1 MIRLPLLTALALTAL
16 ATVGRAAETP
26 APAAAEKTTYNEHVL
41 TIFRQRCGSCHNGTD
56 KKGDIALDN
65 YAGVMAGGSGGEIV
79 VGGDLSASTLWNVI
93 NHDSEPKMP
102 PNADKI
108 PQAELDVIK
117 KWILG
122 GILEKGD
129 SVAKIKVQKAMAKIE
144 VSTARPTAVAMP
156 QSYFGEPQHVSPST
170 NAVTALAISPW
181 APLAAVS
188 GHQQISLWNTAT
200 LELLGVLPFPEG
212 QPQILKF
219 SRNGALLLAGGG
231 RGGASGKVVLFDVAT
246 GARQVEVGDEYDV
259 VLAADLSPDQTLIAL
274 GGPKKM
280 LRVYSTATGEIVH
293 EIKKH
298 TDWITA
304 IEFSPDG
311 VLLASGDR
319 SNGVVVWESHS
330 GREFFALNGHQGA
343 VNDISWRAD
352 SNVVATGSEDG
363 TIRLWEM
370 NNGTQVKSTASH
382 GGVAAIDFIRDGRM
396 VSTGR
401 DSKVR
406 LWNPEGAQIREFT
419 GMGDLGLEVAFDAE
433 SERILGGDWTGLV
446 RVWNA
451 VDGKELGQLSTG
463 PRPAAERLA
472 KVQKLIPTAE
482 KQAVDAATALAV
494 LTKASADREAVANAK
509 LAEAAAVAAKVP
521 EATAAKV
528 AAEKILGEKTA
539 AVTAAE
545 QALVAAR
552 AAYEKAILEKD
563 VAARNAA
570 PSQTAVAAA
579 QAAEKTVAEA
589 AAKTKAEADQL
600 AAAAKPNEEQQKALT
615 AAQSAAKAA
624 ADQAASLKAQTERL
638 QKVIEALGKPGA
650 SQQAAK

>member
-1 MIRLPLLTALALTAL
+1 VAI
-16 ATVGRAAETP
+16 
-26 APAAAEKTTYNEHVL
+26 
-41 TIFRQRCGSCHNGTD
+41 IFRQRCGTCHNSTD

-65 YAGVMAGGSGGEIV
+65 YAGVIAGGSGGEIV
-79 VGGDLSASTLWNVI
+79 VGGDLSVSTLWNVI
-93 NHDSEPKMP
+93 NHESEPKMP
-102 PNADKI
+102 PNADKL

-117 KWILG
+117 KWIVG
-122 GILEKGD
+122 GLLEKGD

-144 VSTARPTAVAMP
+144 VSTARPASVALP
-156 QSYFGEPQHVSPST
+156 QKYFGEPQHVSPTT
-170 NAVTALAISPW
+170 NAVTALATSPW

-188 GHQQISLWNTAT
+188 GHQQISIWNTAT

-219 SRNGALLLAGGG
+219 SRNGAVLLAGGG

-246 GARQVEVGDEYDV
+246 GERQIEVGDEYDV

-330 GREFFALNGHQGA
+330 GREFYPLNGHQGA
-343 VNDISWRAD
+343 INDISWRPD
-352 SNVVATGSEDG
+352 SNVVATASEDG
-363 TIRLWEM
+363 TIRQWEM
-370 NNGTQVKSTASH
+370 NNGTQVKSISAH
-382 GGVAAIDFIRDGRM
+382 GGVASMDYVRDGRM

-401 DSKVR
+401 DSKVK
-406 LWNPEGAQIREFT
+406 LWNPEGGQIREFT
-419 GMGDLGLEVAFDAE
+419 GMTDLGLEVAFDAE
-433 SERILGGDWTGLV
+433 SERVLGGDWTGLV
-446 RVWNA
+446 RVWA
-451 VDGKELGQLSTG
+451 AADGKELGQLSTG

-472 KVQKLIPTAE
+472 KVLELIPAAE
-482 KQAVDAATALAV
+482 KQAAETATALAV
-494 LTKASADREAVANAK
+494 ATKPIADREAVANAK
-509 LAEAAAVAAKVP
+509 MAEVNAANGKVQEAAAAK
-521 EATAAKV
+521 A
-528 AAEKILGEKTA
+528 AAEKVLAEKTA
-539 AVTAAE
+539 AVQAAE
-545 QALVAAR
+545 QALIAAR

-563 VAARNAA
+563 QAARNTAQ
-570 PSQTAVAAA
+570 PQTAVAQAGEVEKAA
-579 QAAEKTVAEA
+579 AEA
-589 AAKTKAEADQL
+589 AAKVKAEADAL
-600 AAAAKPNEEQQKALT
+600 VAAAKPNEAEQKALS
-615 AAQSAAKAA
+615 AAQAAAKSAAELATN
-624 ADQAASLKAQTERL
+624 LKAQTERL
-638 QKVIEALGKPGA
+638 KKVIEALQKPGE

>member
-1 MIRLPLLTALALTAL
+1 VTRLFLTAITA
-16 ATVGRAAETP
+16 AAFSQTSFAADAP
-26 APAAAEKTTYNEHVL
+26 APAEKTTYNDHVAL
-41 TIFRQRCGSCHNGTD
+41 IFRQRCGTCHNSTD

-79 VGGDLSASTLWNVI
+79 TGGDLSASTLWNVI
-93 NHDSEPKMP
+93 THESEPKMP

-122 GILEKGD
+122 GVLEKGD

-144 VSTARPTAVAMP
+144 VSNARPTTVAMP
-156 QSYFGEPQHVSPST
+156 QSFFGEPLHVSPTT
-170 NAVTALAISPW
+170 NAVTALTTSPW

-188 GHQQISLWNTAT
+188 GHQQISIWNTAT

-219 SRNGALLLAGGG
+219 SRNGSVLLAGGG

-246 GARQVEVGDEYDV
+246 GERQVEVGDEYDV

-280 LRVYSTATGEIVH
+280 LRVYSTATGELVH
-293 EIKKH
+293 EKKKH

-330 GREFFALNGHQGA
+330 GQEFYPLNGHQGA
-343 VNDISWRAD
+343 ITDISWRPD
-352 SNVVATGSEDG
+352 SNVVATASEDG
-363 TIRLWEM
+363 TIRQWEM
-370 NNGTQVKSTASH
+370 NNGTQVKSTSSH
-382 GGVAAIDFIRDGRM
+382 GGVAAMDYIRDGRM
-396 VSTGR
+396 VTTGR

-406 LWNPEGAQIREFT
+406 LWDAEGKQIREFA
-419 GMGDLGLEVAFDAE
+419 GMTDLGLEVAFDAE
-433 SERILGGDWTGLV
+433 SERVLGGDWTGLI

-451 VDGKELGQLSTG
+451 ADGAELGQLSTG

-472 KVQKLIPTAE
+472 KVQELIPAAE
-482 KQAVDAATALAV
+482 KAAADTAAALAV
-494 LTKASADREAVANAK
+494 ATKPIADREAVAKVK
-509 LAEAAAVAAKVP
+509 LDEANAVAAKAQ
-521 EATAAKV
+521 EATAAKA
-528 AAEKILGEKTA
+528 AAEKVLAEKTA
-539 AVTAAE
+539 AVAAAE
-545 QALVAAR
+545 QALIAAR
-552 AAYEKAILEKD
+552 AAYEKAILDKD
-563 VAARNAA
+563 LASRNTA
-570 PSQTAVAAA
+570 PAQTVVA
-579 QAAEKTVAEA
+579 QAGEAEKAAAEA
-589 AAKTKAEADQL
+589 AAKVKAEADAL
-600 AAAAKPNEEQQKALT
+600 AAAAKPNEAEQKALT
-615 AAQSAAKAA
+615 AAQAAAKAS
-624 ADQAASLKAQTERL
+624 ADLATGLKAQTERL
-638 QKVIEALGKPGA
+638 KKVIEALQKPGA
-650 SQQAAK
+650 GQQAAN

>member
-1 MIRLPLLTALALTAL
+1 VNRLCLTAFAAAALSSTSF
-16 ATVGRAAETP
+16 AADAP
-26 APAAAEKTTYNEHVL
+26 APVVKTTYNDHVAI
-41 TIFRQRCGSCHNGTD
+41 IFRQRCGTCHNSTD

-79 VGGDLSASTLWNVI
+79 TGGDLSASTLWNVI
-93 NHDSEPKMP
+93 NHESEPKMP
-102 PNADKI
+102 PNADKL
-108 PQAELDVIK
+108 PQAELDIIK

-122 GILEKGD
+122 GLLEKGD

-144 VSTARPTAVAMP
+144 VSTARPATVAMP
-156 QSYFGEPQHVSPST
+156 QTYFGEPLHVSSTT
-170 NAVTALAISPW
+170 NAVTALATSPW

-188 GHQQISLWNTAT
+188 GHQQISLWNTAS

-219 SRNGALLLAGGG
+219 SRNGAVLLAGGG

-246 GARQVEVGDEYDV
+246 GERQVEVGDEYDV

-274 GGPKKM
+274 GGPKKI

-293 EIKKH
+293 EKKKH

-319 SNGVVVWESHS
+319 SNGVIVWESHS
-330 GREFFALNGHQGA
+330 GQEFYPLNGHQGA
-343 VNDISWRAD
+343 ITDISWRPD
-352 SNVVATGSEDG
+352 SNVVGTASEDG

-370 NNGTQVKSTASH
+370 TNGTQVKSTSSH

-406 LWNPEGAQIREFT
+406 LWNPEGGQVREFT
-419 GMGDLGLEVAFDAE
+419 GMTDLGLEVAFDAE
-433 SERILGGDWTGLV
+433 SERVLGGDWTGLV
-446 RVWNA
+446 RVWSA
-451 VDGKELGQLSTG
+451 ADGKELGQLSTG

-472 KVQKLIPTAE
+472 RVQQLIPAAE
-482 KQAVDAATALAV
+482 KQAAETAAALAAATRPI
-494 LTKASADREAVANAK
+494 ADREAVANAK
-509 LAEAAAVAAKVP
+509 MAEFNAASGKVQEAAAAK
-521 EATAAKV
+521 A
-528 AAEKILGEKTA
+528 AAEKVLAEKTA
-539 AVTAAE
+539 AVQAAE
-545 QALVAAR
+545 QALIAAR

-563 VAARNAA
+563 QAARNTA
-570 PSQTAVAAA
+570 PAQTAVAQAGEVEKAA
-579 QAAEKTVAEA
+579 ADA
-589 AAKTKAEADQL
+589 AAKVKAEAEAL
-600 AAAAKPNEEQQKALT
+600 AAAAKPNEAEQKALA
-615 AAQSAAKAA
+615 AAQAAAKSAADEATG
-624 ADQAASLKAQTERL
+624 LKAQTERL
-638 QKVIEALGKPGA
+638 KKIIEGLQKPAEG
-650 SQQAAK
+650 QQAAK

>member
-1 MIRLPLLTALALTAL
+1 VIRFCLTAFAAALVSSTSF
-16 ATVGRAAETP
+16 AAD
-26 APAAAEKTTYNEHVL
+26 APAAPEKTTYNDHVAI
-41 TIFRQRCGSCHNGTD
+41 IFRQRCGTCHNSTD

-65 YAGVMAGGSGGEIV
+65 YAGVIAGGSGGEIV

-93 NHDSEPKMP
+93 NHESEPKMP

-117 KWILG
+117 KWIVG
-122 GILEKGD
+122 GLLEKGD

-144 VSTARPTAVAMP
+144 VSTARPASVAMP
-156 QSYFGEPQHVSPST
+156 QKYFGEPQYVAPTT
-170 NAVTALAISPW
+170 NAVTALATSPW

-188 GHQQISLWNTAT
+188 GHHQISIWNTAT

-219 SRNGALLLAGGG
+219 SRNGAVLLAGGG

-246 GARQVEVGDEYDV
+246 GERQVEVGDEYDV
-259 VLAADLSPDQTLIAL
+259 VLAADLSPEQQLIAL

-280 LRVYSTATGEIVH
+280 LRIYSTATGEIVH

-319 SNGVVVWESHS
+319 SNGVVVWESSS
-330 GREFFALNGHQGA
+330 GREFYPLNGHQGA
-343 VNDISWRAD
+343 ITDLSWRPD
-352 SNVVATGSEDG
+352 SNVVATASEDG
-363 TIRLWEM
+363 TIRQWEM
-370 NNGTQVKSTASH
+370 NNGTQVKSISSH
-382 GGVAAIDFIRDGRM
+382 GGVASLEYVRDGRM
-396 VSTGR
+396 VTTGR

-406 LWNPEGAQIREFT
+406 LWNPEGGQIREFT
-419 GMGDLGLEVAFDAE
+419 GMTDLGLEVAFDAE
-433 SERILGGDWTGLV
+433 SERVLGGDWTGLV

-451 VDGKELGQLSTG
+451 ADGKELGQLSTG

-472 KVQKLIPTAE
+472 KVQELIPTAE
-482 KQAVDAATALAV
+482 KAAAETAAALAA
-494 LTKASADREAVANAK
+494 ASKPIAEREAVASAKMAEFNAANSK
-509 LAEAAAVAAKVP
+509 VQEAAAAK
-521 EATAAKV
+521 A
-528 AAEKILGEKTA
+528 AAEKVLAEKAA
-539 AVTAAE
+539 AVQAAE

-563 VAARNAA
+563 QATRNTAPAR
-570 PSQTAVAAA
+570 TAVAQATDVEKAA
-579 QAAEKTVAEA
+579 AAA
-589 AAKTKAEADQL
+589 AAKVKAEADAL
-600 AAAAKPNEEQQKALT
+600 AAAAKPNEAEQKALT
-615 AAQSAAKAA
+615 AAQAAAKSAADLAA
-624 ADQAASLKAQTERL
+624 NLKAQTERL
-638 QKVIEALGKPGA
+638 KKVMEQLQKPAEG
-650 SQQAAK
+650 QQAAK

>member
-1 MIRLPLLTALALTAL
+1 MIRFLSSAIALGALSQVA
-16 ATVGRAAETP
+16 RAADAP
-26 APAAAEKTTYNEHVL
+26 APAEKTTYNDHVAL
-41 TIFRQRCGSCHNGTD
+41 IFRQRCGTCHNSTD

-79 VGGDLSASTLWNVI
+79 VGGDPGASTLWNVI
-93 NHDSEPKMP
+93 NHESEPKMP

-122 GILEKGD
+122 GVLEKGD

-144 VSTARPTAVAMP
+144 VSTARPATVAMP
-156 QSYFGEPQHVSPST
+156 QTYFGEPQHVAPTT
-170 NAVTALAISPW
+170 NAVTALATSPW

-188 GHQQISLWNTAT
+188 GHRQISIWNTAT

-219 SRNGALLLAGGG
+219 SRNGAVLLAGGG
-231 RGGASGKVVLFDVAT
+231 RGGASGKVVLYDVAT
-246 GARQVEVGDEYDV
+246 GERQVEVGDEYDV

-280 LRVYSTATGEIVH
+280 LRVYSTATGELVH

-330 GREFFALNGHQGA
+330 GREFYPLNGHQGA
-343 VNDISWRAD
+343 ITDISWRPD
-352 SNVVATGSEDG
+352 SNVVATASEDG

-370 NNGTQVKSTASH
+370 NNGTQVKSTSSH
-382 GGVAAIDFIRDGRM
+382 GGVAAMDYIRDGRM
-396 VSTGR
+396 VTTGR

-406 LWNPEGAQIREFT
+406 LWNPEGGQIREFA
-419 GMGDLGLEVAFDAE
+419 GMTDLGLEVAFDAE
-433 SERILGGDWTGLV
+433 SERVLGGDWTGLI

-451 VDGKELGQLSTG
+451 ADGKELGQLSTG
-463 PRPAAERLA
+463 PRPAAERLV
-472 KVQKLIPTAE
+472 KVEQAIPAAE
-482 KQAVDAATALAV
+482 KLAAETAAALAV
-494 LTKASADREAVANAK
+494 ATKPIAERETVANAK
-509 LAEAAAVAAKVP
+509 LTEANAATAKVQEAAAAK
-521 EATAAKV
+521 A
-528 AAEKILGEKTA
+528 AAEKVLAEKTA
-539 AVTAAE
+539 AVQAAE
-545 QALVAAR
+545 QALIAAR

-563 VAARNAA
+563 VAARNTVPAQTSVASAA
-570 PSQTAVAAA
+570 EVEKAAA
-579 QAAEKTVAEA
+579 A
-589 AAKTKAEADQL
+589 AAAVKAEADKL
-600 AAAAKPNEEQQKALT
+600 AAAAKPNEAEQKALT
-615 AAQSAAKAA
+615 AAQVAAKSA

-638 QKVIEALGKPGA
+638 KKVIEGLQKPAEG
-650 SQQAAK
+650 QQVAN

>member
-1 MIRLPLLTALALTAL
+1 MTRLFLTALTA
-16 ATVGRAAETP
+16 AAFSQTSFAADAP
-26 APAAAEKTTYNEHVL
+26 APAEKTTYNDHVAI
-41 TIFRQRCGSCHNGTD
+41 IFRQRCGTCHNSTD

-79 VGGDLSASTLWNVI
+79 TGGDLSASTLWNVI
-93 NHDSEPKMP
+93 THESEPKMP

-122 GILEKGD
+122 GVLEKGD

-144 VSTARPTAVAMP
+144 VSNARPATVAMP
-156 QSYFGEPQHVSPST
+156 QTFFGEPLHVSPTT
-170 NAVTALAISPW
+170 NAVTALTTSPW

-188 GHQQISLWNTAT
+188 GHQQISIWNTAT

-219 SRNGALLLAGGG
+219 SRNGSVLLAGGG

-246 GARQVEVGDEYDV
+246 GERQVEVGDEYDV

-280 LRVYSTATGEIVH
+280 LRVYSTATGELVH
-293 EIKKH
+293 EKKKH

-330 GREFFALNGHQGA
+330 GQEFYPLNGHQGA
-343 VNDISWRAD
+343 ITDISWRPD
-352 SNVVATGSEDG
+352 SNVVATASEDG

-370 NNGTQVKSTASH
+370 NNGTQVKSTSSH
-382 GGVAAIDFIRDGRM
+382 GGVAAMDYIRDGRM
-396 VSTGR
+396 VTTGR

-406 LWNPEGAQIREFT
+406 LWDAEGKQVREFA
-419 GMGDLGLEVAFDAE
+419 GMTDLGLEVAFDAE
-433 SERILGGDWTGLV
+433 TERVLGGDWTGLV
-446 RVWNA
+446 RVWSA
-451 VDGKELGQLSTG
+451 ADGKELGQLSTG

-472 KVQKLIPTAE
+472 KVQELIPAAE
-482 KQAVDAATALAV
+482 KAAAETAAALAV
-494 LTKASADREAVANAK
+494 VTKPITDREAVAKVK
-509 LAEAAAVAAKVP
+509 LDEANAVAAKAQ
-521 EATAAKV
+521 EATAAKA
-528 AAEKILGEKTA
+528 AAEKVLAEKTA
-539 AVTAAE
+539 AVAAAE
-545 QALVAAR
+545 QALIAAR
-552 AAYEKAILEKD
+552 AAYEKAILDKD
-563 VAARNAA
+563 LASRNTA
-570 PSQTAVAAA
+570 PAQTAVAQAGEVEKAA
-579 QAAEKTVAEA
+579 AEA
-589 AAKTKAEADQL
+589 AAKVKSEADAL
-600 AAAAKPNEEQQKALT
+600 AAAAKPNEAEQKALT
-615 AAQSAAKAA
+615 AAQAAAKSAADLATG
-624 ADQAASLKAQTERL
+624 LKSQTERL
-638 QKVIEALGKPGA
+638 KKVIEGLQKPAEG
-650 SQQAAK
+650 QQAAN